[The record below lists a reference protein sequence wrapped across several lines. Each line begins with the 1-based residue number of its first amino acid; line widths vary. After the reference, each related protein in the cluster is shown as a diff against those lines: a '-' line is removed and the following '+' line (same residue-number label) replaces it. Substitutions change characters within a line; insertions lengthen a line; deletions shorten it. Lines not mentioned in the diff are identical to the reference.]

1 MKRLLITIA
10 ILLLSVGAF
19 AQPLT
24 GDTVAV
30 EPSALDAVMMYAGYL
45 VAALTMLLKLYDA
58 HKARKA
64 TDSLEKIATETA
76 IILVNTLKDENKLIN
91 AQFSPATIAK
101 AEEVAKALGTENE
114 ALKKVKDALNGR
126 EINPKL
132 VSIRGKAIYLS
143 DVLTLGGLGVA
154 IRNAW
159 KK

>member
-1 MKRLLITIA
+1 MKKLLLTLT

-24 GDTVAV
+24 ADTVAV

-45 VAALTMLLKLYDA
+45 VALLTMLMHLYKS
-58 HKARKA
+58 HKAGK
-64 TDSLEKIATETA
+64 TIAETA
-76 IILVNTLKDENKLIN
+76 LILVNTLKDENKLVN

-132 VSIRGKAIYLS
+132 VSVRGKAIYLS

-154 IRNAW
+154 IRNAL

>member
-1 MKRLLITIA
+1 MKIILTILT
-10 ILLLSVGAF
+10 ILLLAPIAAF

-24 GDTVAV
+24 ADTVAV
-30 EPSALDAVMMYAGYL
+30 EPSALDDVMMYAGYL
-45 VAALTMLLKLYDA
+45 VALLTMLMHLYKS
-58 HKARKA
+58 HKAGK
-64 TDSLEKIATETA
+64 TIAETA
-76 IILVNTLKDENKLIN
+76 LILVNTLKDESKLVN
-91 AQFSPATIAK
+91 AQFSPETIKK

-132 VSIRGKAIYLS
+132 VSIRGKGIYLS

-154 IRNAW
+154 IRNAL